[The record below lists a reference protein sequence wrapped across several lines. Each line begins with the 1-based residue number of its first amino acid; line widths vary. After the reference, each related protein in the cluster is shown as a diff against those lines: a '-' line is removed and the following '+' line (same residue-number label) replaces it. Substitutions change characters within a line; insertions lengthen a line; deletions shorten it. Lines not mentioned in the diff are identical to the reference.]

1 MLKENRF
8 IKIWGSLLSIALA
21 AHVGAV
27 EAPRSLN
34 LANFEEMKAY
44 VVGGEARFLD
54 VDWKATVLD
63 GHNTGLKKDKPIL
76 LWLYF
81 GGPMGNC

>member
-1 MLKENRF
+1 MMLSENRF
-8 IKIWGSLLSIALA
+8 LKVWSVLSFALA

-27 EAPRSLN
+27 EAPKSLT
-34 LANFEEMKAY
+34 LANFDAVKAY
-44 VVGGEARFLD
+44 VVGGEQRFLE
-54 VDWKATVLD
+54 VDWKSTVLD
-63 GHNTGLKKDKPIL
+63 GHNEGLKADKPIL

>member
-1 MLKENRF
+1 MILSENRF
-8 IKIWGSLLSIALA
+8 FKMCAPLSIALA

-27 EAPRSLN
+27 EAPRSLTT
-34 LANFEEMKAY
+34 ANFEQVKSY
-44 VVGGEARFLD
+44 VVGGEQRFLE
-54 VDWKATVLD
+54 VDWKSTVLD
-63 GHNTGLKKDKPIL
+63 GHNAGVKADKPIL